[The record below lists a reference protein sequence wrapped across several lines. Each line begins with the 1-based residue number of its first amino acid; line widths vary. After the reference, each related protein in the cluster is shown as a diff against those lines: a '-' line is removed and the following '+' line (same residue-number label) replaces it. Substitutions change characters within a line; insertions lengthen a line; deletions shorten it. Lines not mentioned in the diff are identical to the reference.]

1 MTPPSISVE
10 RDDCDDHQP
19 TLVLLHHF
27 GGSARTWQPFIAC
40 IGDRRRCIALDLPG
54 FGRQAGH
61 PGPYTVAAMADHVA
75 AQILDIGLNT
85 YSLVGHSMGG
95 KVALALAARCP
106 AGLRSLTLLAPSPP
120 TAEPIDPAQRMMLL
134 AAWGAKPA
142 LAKIVDDVVVRTLSA
157 DLRAIL
163 LEDML
168 SVSREA
174 WSGWLLFGSREDIAA
189 SMAQINVPV
198 LVVSGDSDTAIPI
211 AIIGTE
217 LLPRLADAALAVIT
231 GAGHLLPLEATA
243 EITRLVLQAL
253 NAPVSRAKDQT
264 SGLAQ

>member
-40 IGDRRRCIALDLPG
+40 IANRRRCLALDLPG

-120 TAEPIDPAQRMMLL
+120 TAEPIDPEQRMMLL
-134 AAWGAKPA
+134 NAWGAKRA
-142 LAKIVDDVVVRTLSA
+142 LGDVIATAVVRTLSA
-157 DLRAIL
+157 DVRATL
-163 LEDML
+163 LDDML
-168 SVSREA
+168 GASRQA
-174 WSGWLLFGSREDIAA
+174 WNGWLLAGSREDISA
-189 SMAQINVPV
+189 SVARINVPV
-198 LVVSGDSDTAIPI
+198 LVVSGDGDTAIPTAVI
-211 AIIGTE
+211 ETE
-217 LLPRLADAALAVIT
+217 LLPRLANVALAVIA
-231 GAGHLLPLEATA
+231 GAGHLLPLEAAAKTTCL
-243 EITRLVLQAL
+243 IL
-253 NAPVSRAKDQT
+253 APPHSFSRRRGQRVSIA
-264 SGLAQ
+264 

>member
-1 MTPPSISVE
+1 MTQPSNVVE
-10 RDDCDDHQP
+10 QGDGDGHQP

-61 PGPYTVAAMADHVA
+61 PGPYTMAAMADHVA
-75 AQILDIGLNT
+75 AQILDVGLDT
-85 YSLVGHSMGG
+85 YSLIGHSMGG
-95 KVALALAARCP
+95 KVAMALAARCP
-106 AGLRSLTLLAPSPP
+106 AGLQSLMLLAPSPP
-120 TAEPIDPAQRMMLL
+120 TAEPIDPEQRMMLL
-134 AAWGAKPA
+134 AAWGVKPA

-174 WSGWLLFGSREDIAA
+174 WRGWLLLGSREDITA
-189 SMAQINVPV
+189 SMTRINVPV
-198 LVVSGDSDTAIPI
+198 LVVSGDSDTAIPTAVI
-211 AIIGTE
+211 KTE
-217 LLPRLADAALAVIT
+217 LLPRLANVALAVIV
-231 GAGHLLPLEATA
+231 GAGHLLPIEATA
-243 EITRLVLQAL
+243 EIARLNLE
-253 NAPVSRAKDQT
+253 AKN
-264 SGLAQ
+264 G